1 MKLNKFIDHTLL
13 KQNSR
18 ESQIVE
24 LCEQAKA
31 FDFATVCVNPCWIK
45 ECKKQLAGTSVG
57 VCTVIGFP
65 LGAMTLASKVFEAKN
80 AIDEGADEVDMVLNI
95 GALKD
100 NKMDYVVSEIKA
112 VKEAV
117 GNHVLKVI
125 IETCLL
131 TDEEKV
137 RACNAVVEAG
147 ADFVKTSTGFSTSG
161 ATVEDV
167 RLMKETVKDNCKV
180 KAAGGVRSFDDLLK
194 MIEAGADRIGTSSGC
209 ALLDGKDIE
218 NNTVSVK

>member
-57 VCTVIGFP
+57 ICTVIGFP

-218 NNTVSVK
+218 NNTY

>member
-1 MKLNKFIDHTLL
+1 MNLKLNKTIDHTLL
-13 KQNSR
+13 KQNST
-18 ESQIVE
+18 ETQLIE
-24 LCEQAKA
+24 LCHQAKE
-31 FDFATVCVNPCWIK
+31 FDFATVCVNPCWI
-45 ECKKQLAGTSVG
+45 ELCKKELAGSDVG

-65 LGAMTLASKVFEAKN
+65 LGAMTSQSKVFEAKN
-80 AIDEGADEVDMVLNI
+80 AIEMGADEVDMVLNI

-100 NKMDYVVSEIKA
+100 NKVEYIVQEIQAIKQA
-112 VKEAV
+112 I
-117 GNHVLKVI
+117 GSHVLKVI

-137 RACNAVVEAG
+137 RACHAVVEAG

-167 RLMKETVKDNCKV
+167 RLMKSVVQDKCKV
-180 KAAGGVRSFDDLLK
+180 KAAGGVRSYEDLLQ

-209 ALLDGKDIE
+209 ALLEGKNIE
-218 NNTVSVK
+218 NNTY